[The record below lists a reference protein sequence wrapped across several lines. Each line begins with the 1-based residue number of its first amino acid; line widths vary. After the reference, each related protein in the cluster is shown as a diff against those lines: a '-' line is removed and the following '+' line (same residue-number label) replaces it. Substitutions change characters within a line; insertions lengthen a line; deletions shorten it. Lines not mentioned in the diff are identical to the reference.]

1 MNHIDD
7 LATLR
12 DRAIVVPNNDTLY
25 SSTWYD
31 PQHGDLTIDVPPMD
45 HPDRYWNVM
54 ILDAYTHVAYVCRRH
69 HGVEGTRVQVKFDP
83 NKPPANDDS
92 DVVKI
97 STPTAW
103 VIIRVLVE
111 SPADLNTARSLQRS
125 ISVTAPVSHPNDYTE
140 RAGRP
145 TAICKA
151 GADFFTELNGYVKLD
166 PPAPWH
172 PQLSAEARA
181 IVDDPTSISKEALS
195 AGVEEGDKLVVGLNV
210 SGAVLKNGWSTGRDA
225 TGFGRDILKRA
236 VGAKFGLGG
245 HQAIENRSYTA
256 QADSAGDRP
265 DGTRS
270 LQLRF
275 EADAMPP
282 CNAFWS
288 LTAYATD
295 MYPVENEIDRCSI
308 SDRTLGLEY
317 DH

>member
-1 MNHIDD
+1 
-7 LATLR
+7 
-12 DRAIVVPNNDTLY
+12 
-25 SSTWYD
+25 
-31 PQHGDLTIDVPPMD
+31 
-45 HPDRYWNVM
+45 VM

-166 PPAPWH
+166 PPAPCIRNYLPKH
-172 PQLSAEARA
+172 ERLLMTQRVFLRKHFQPALKKVTSLLS
-181 IVDDPTSISKEALS
+181 
-195 AGVEEGDKLVVGLNV
+195 V
-210 SGAVLKNGWSTGRDA
+210 SMFL
-225 TGFGRDILKRA
+225 
-236 VGAKFGLGG
+236 
-245 HQAIENRSYTA
+245 A
-256 QADSAGDRP
+256 Q
-265 DGTRS
+265 
-270 LQLRF
+270 
-275 EADAMPP
+275 
-282 CNAFWS
+282 
-288 LTAYATD
+288 Y
-295 MYPVENEIDRCSI
+295 
-308 SDRTLGLEY
+308 
-317 DH
+317 